1 MKKIAAAATVAC
13 LLGPTS
19 LWAQAPG
26 SSWTI
31 VPQLGLAFAGGYYDD
46 LVVTTFPDGDVDTD
60 LLEIDPGLAVRLGV
74 SAEYAK
80 SSNVS
85 LYGSVAGSWPEA
97 DVAVN
102 GIRRPENPN
111 IDMSVLEISV
121 GALFRLGEW
130 AAGTKVLPF
139 YVGGDV
145 NLVFHSFDDLIWQGE
160 LTDVTTTSLGLSGKF
175 GVGYAIGPKLML
187 RGEGR
192 LHIVRGGFGG
202 LEDELAAAAA
212 LDEGEPSARTDL
224 DRNTSTIFTL
234 NAGLAIRL

>member
-1 MKKIAAAATVAC
+1 MKRIAVAATVAC

-19 LWAQAPG
+19 SWAQAQDH
-26 SSWTI
+26 SWTI

-46 LVVTTFPDGDVDTD
+46 LVRTTFPGGGSDIER
-60 LLEIDPGLAVRLGV
+60 LKIDPGVAVRLAV
-74 SAEYAK
+74 SAEYAAT
-80 SSNVS
+80 STMS
-85 LYGSVAGSWPEA
+85 LYGSLAGSWPGAEA
-97 DVAVN
+97 VED
-102 GIRRPENPN
+102 IDRLPD
-111 IDMSVLEISV
+111 IDMSVYEISV

-212 LDEGEPSARTDL
+212 LDEGEPSAQTDL
-224 DRNTSTIFTL
+224 DGSTFTIFTL

>member
-1 MKKIAAAATVAC
+1 MKKIAAAATS
-13 LLGPTS
+13 TM
-19 LWAQAPG
+19 
-26 SSWTI
+26 
-31 VPQLGLAFAGGYYDD
+31 
-46 LVVTTFPDGDVDTD
+46 
-60 LLEIDPGLAVRLGV
+60 
-74 SAEYAK
+74 
-80 SSNVS
+80 S

-97 DVAVN
+97 EVVED
-102 GIRRPENPN
+102 IDRFPD
-111 IDMSVLEISV
+111 IDMSVFEISV

-145 NLVFHSFDDLIWQGE
+145 NLVFHSFNDLIWEDQ

-175 GVGYAIGPKLML
+175 GVAYPIGPKLML

-192 LHIVRGGFGG
+192 LHVVRGGFGG

-212 LDEGEPSARTDL
+212 LEKEELSAQTDL
-224 DRNTSTIFTL
+224 DGNTFTIFTL